1 MIKIS
6 KLFDKIAYLR
16 HVKIQNPTEKKS
28 IVVKQQEK
36 KIKLKGIKYLRKNI
50 KKYKNKIK
58 TKKLKPSSGGFL
70 W

>member
-28 IVVKQQEK
+28 IVVNDRRR
-36 KIKLKGIKYLRKNI
+36 KLN
-50 KKYKNKIK
+50 
-58 TKKLKPSSGGFL
+58 
-70 W
+70 